1 MIYVRE
7 HFCNWF
13 VSSYSLKPGKGY
25 SLSSFSNLKMIFFL
39 ISWGN
44 CSFDLLSYFLR
55 FELPG
60 PVEQDKSGKKVV
72 ITCHYCGEI
81 GHKVNM
87 CNKMPGE
94 MKEQQQQ
101 QSTPA
106 ELGKNFMPYTQNQ
119 YRMHP
124 MPDGKPHR
132 FKTLDEITCFKC
144 GENGHFA
151 NKCPKGMLAFLSNN
165 SGKW

>member
-1 MIYVRE
+1 MYDC
-7 HFCNWF
+7 F
-13 VSSYSLKPGKGY
+13 
-25 SLSSFSNLKMIFFL
+25 
-39 ISWGN
+39 
-44 CSFDLLSYFLR
+44 R

-101 QSTPA
+101 QAQAPA

-165 SGKW
+165 SGK